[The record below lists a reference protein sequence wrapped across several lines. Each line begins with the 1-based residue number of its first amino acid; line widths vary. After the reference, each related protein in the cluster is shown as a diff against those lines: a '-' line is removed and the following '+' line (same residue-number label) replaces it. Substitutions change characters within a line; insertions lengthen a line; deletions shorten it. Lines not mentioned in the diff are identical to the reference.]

1 MKGLRPDSHTKRR
14 NHTTGSK
21 TYRWAIGSAGYGTE
35 MLVCGACS
43 KTALLKYTP
52 HNPGSH
58 AGAPLKPQLR
68 QRPSRK
74 TLDTLITTPHF
85 VFEYVL
91 HRLLSNGTR
100 TPVVEGVVS
109 SSIFDSYVR
118 HIKVISVMLGL
129 FLVIVFFRLFKMTSY
144 TTQQIKVFVYHVN
157 QKLLHTIT
165 HEQPS
170 WYLGYWIV
178 LQARL

>member
-1 MKGLRPDSHTKRR
+1 MSHRFCWIWYKDVGLWSMLKDRPSQIYAAQSRLSRR
-14 NHTTGSK
+14 CTSQ
-21 TYRWAIGSAGYGTE
+21 
-35 MLVCGACS
+35 
-43 KTALLKYTP
+43 TP
-52 HNPGSH
+52 TSS
-58 AGAPLKPQLR
+58 APLQ
-68 QRPSRK
+68 K

-129 FLVIVFFRLFKMTSY
+129 ILVIVLFRLFKMTSY
-144 TTQQIKVFVYHVN
+144 IARQIKVFVYHVN

-170 WYLGYWIV
+170 WYLGH
-178 LQARL
+178 